1 VQTVPTSFNFSRDMV
16 VEEGDDDGRI
26 DFVMQNV
33 RVRGVNTVIPDL
45 AAIES
50 HIASCLNSSG

>member
-1 VQTVPTSFNFSRDMV
+1 MV